1 MASDKDKKRRKNSM
15 ATLVTQAGRAPFDHF
30 GFVNPPVYRG
40 STVLFPTVGDLELLR
55 QPYTYGTKGT
65 PTTRALEGAWSEIA
79 GAAETVLV
87 PSGLAAIALALLT
100 ATKAGAHLLVTDSA
114 YSPTRAFC
122 DGFLARFGVTTE
134 YYDPAVGAGIA
145 ALIRPETTAVLVE
158 SPGSQSMEIQ
168 DVPAIAAAAAER
180 GVCVVIDNTWATPL
194 LFPPH
199 ERGCDLAIEAG
210 TKYLS
215 GHSDILLGLV
225 SANARWAKRLR
236 HTFNLFA
243 MGAGPDDA
251 SLALRGMRT
260 MALRLKE
267 QGRAALDIAHW
278 LAARP
283 EVARVLHPA
292 LASHPGHDI
301 WKRDF
306 SGSSGVF
313 SIILK
318 PVPKEAVEAFV
329 DGLELF
335 GIGYSWGGYES
346 LVLPFDCAPYRTAT
360 RWAPEGP
367 ALRFSIGLED
377 VADLKDD
384 LDAGFA
390 RLGDALSLKTSL
402 ISQRPE

>member
-1 MASDKDKKRRKNSM
+1 MTSNKDQKRRKKRM

-40 STVLFPTVGDLELLR
+40 STVLFPTVADLEGLA

-65 PTTRALEGAWSEIA
+65 PTTRALETAWSEIA
-79 GAAETVLV
+79 GAQDTVLV

-122 DGFLARFGVTTE
+122 DGFLARFGVTTQ
-134 YYDPAVGAGIA
+134 YYDPAIGAGIA

-168 DVPAIAAAAAER
+168 DAPAIAAAAHER
-180 GVCVVIDNTWATPL
+180 GLCVILDNTWATPL
-194 LFPPH
+194 FFPPH

-225 SANARWAKRLR
+225 SANAKWAKRLR
-236 HTFNLFA
+236 HTFNLFS
-243 MGAGPDDA
+243 MGASPDDA
-251 SLALRGMRT
+251 SLALRGLRT
-260 MALRLKE
+260 MSLRLRE
-267 QGRAALDIAHW
+267 QARAALDIARW
-278 LAARP
+278 LAERP

-292 LASHPGHDI
+292 LPGHPGHDI

-313 SIILK
+313 SIILN
-318 PVPKEAVEAFV
+318 PAPKAAVDALL

-335 GIGYSWGGYES
+335 GIGFSWGGYES
-346 LVLPFDCAPYRTAT
+346 LALPFDCSPYRTAT
-360 RWAPEGP
+360 RWNAEGP
-367 ALRFSIGLED
+367 AIRFSIGLED
-377 VADLKDD
+377 VADLKED
-384 LDAGFA
+384 LEAGFA
-390 RLGDALSLKTSL
+390 RLRGAG
-402 ISQRPE
+402 

>member
-1 MASDKDKKRRKNSM
+1 M

-40 STVLFPTVGDLELLR
+40 STVLFPTMGDLELLR

-145 ALIRPETTAVLVE
+145 TLIRPETTAVLVE

-168 DVPAIAAAAAER
+168 DVPAISAAAREK

-215 GHSDILLGLV
+215 GHSDILIGLV
-225 SANARWAKRLR
+225 SANAKWAKRLR

-251 SLALRGMRT
+251 ALALRGMRT
-260 MALRLKE
+260 MALRLKA

-283 EVARVLHPA
+283 EVVRVLHPA
-292 LASHPGHDI
+292 LPSHPGHDI

-318 PVPKEAVEAFV
+318 PAPKEAVEAFV

-390 RLGDALSLKTSL
+390 RLGDALSLKASL
-402 ISQRPE
+402 ISRRPE

>member
-1 MASDKDKKRRKNSM
+1 MSGDEKRRKYRP
-15 ATLVTQAGRAPFDHF
+15 ATVVTQAGRAPFDQF
-30 GFVNPPVYRG
+30 GFVNPPVFRG
-40 STVLFPTVGDLELLR
+40 STVLFPSVADLEGHR

-65 PTTRALEGAWSEIA
+65 PTTRALEAAWSEIA
-79 GAAETVLV
+79 GAADTVLV
-87 PSGLAAIALALLT
+87 PSGLAAISLALLT
-100 ATKAGAHLLVTDSA
+100 ATKAGAHLLVSDSA
-114 YSPTRAFC
+114 YSPARAFC

-134 YYDPAVGAGIA
+134 YYDPLIGAGIA
-145 ALIRPETTAVLVE
+145 GLIRPETTAILVE
-158 SPGSQSMEIQ
+158 SPGSQSMEVQ
-168 DVPAIAAAAAER
+168 DVPAIAAAAHEKD
-180 GVCVVIDNTWATPL
+180 VCVIIDNTWATPL

-210 TKYLS
+210 TKYLA
-215 GHSDILLGLV
+215 GHSDLLLGLV

-243 MGAGPDDA
+243 IGSSPDDA
-251 SLALRGMRT
+251 SLALRGLRT
-260 MALRLKE
+260 MALRLRE
-267 QGRAALDIAHW
+267 QERAALDIARW
-278 LAARP
+278 LSARS
-283 EVARVLHPA
+283 EVSRVLHPA
-292 LASHPGHDI
+292 LPDHPGHAL

-306 SGSSGVF
+306 AGSSGVF

-318 PVPKEAVEAFV
+318 PVGKARVEAMV

-377 VADLKDD
+377 TADLKDD
-384 LDAGFA
+384 LAAGFA
-390 RLGDALSLKTSL
+390 RLTA
-402 ISQRPE
+402 P

>member
-1 MASDKDKKRRKNSM
+1 MSSDKPEKRRKKRM

-40 STVLFPTVGDLELLR
+40 STVLFPTVADFEALN

-65 PTTRALEGAWSEIA
+65 PTTRALETAWCEIA
-79 GAAETVLV
+79 GAQDAVLV
-87 PSGLAAIALALLT
+87 PSGLAAIALALFA
-100 ATKAGAHLLVTDSA
+100 ATRAGAHLLVTDSA
-114 YSPTRAFC
+114 YYPTRAFC
-122 DGFLARFGVTTE
+122 DGFLKRFGVTTQ
-134 YYDPAVGAGIA
+134 YYDPLIGAGVA

-168 DVPAIAAAAAER
+168 DVPAIAAAAREKD
-180 GVCVVIDNTWATPL
+180 VCVVVDNTWATPL
-194 LFPPH
+194 YFPPH

-215 GHSDILLGLV
+215 GHADLLIGLV
-225 SANARWAKRLR
+225 SANAKWAKRLR
-236 HTFNLFA
+236 NSFNMLA
-243 MGAGPDDA
+243 IGAGPDDA

-260 MALRLKE
+260 MALRLRE
-267 QGRAALDIAHW
+267 QERAALDIARW

-292 LASHPGHDI
+292 LPEHPGHAL

-313 SIILK
+313 SVILK
-318 PVPKEAVEAFV
+318 PVSKQAVAAFV
-329 DGLELF
+329 DGLALF
-335 GIGYSWGGYES
+335 GIGFSWGGYES
-346 LVLPFDCAPYRTAT
+346 LVTPFDCAQSRTAT
-360 RWAPEGP
+360 RWSPEGP

-377 VADLKDD
+377 VDDLKED
-384 LDAGFA
+384 LEEGFA
-390 RLGDALSLKTSL
+390 RL
-402 ISQRPE
+402 RPA

>member
-1 MASDKDKKRRKNSM
+1 MSSDKDKKRRKKRM
-15 ATLVTQAGRAPFDHF
+15 ATVVAHAGRAPFDHF
-30 GFVNPPVYRG
+30 GFVNPPIYRG
-40 STVLFPTVGDLELLR
+40 STVLFPNVAALEANT
-55 QPYTYGTKGT
+55 QSYTYGTKGT
-65 PTTRALEGAWSEIA
+65 PTTRALETAWSEIA
-79 GAAETVLV
+79 GAADTVLV

-122 DGFLARFGVTTE
+122 DGFLARFGVTTQ
-134 YYDPAVGAGIA
+134 YYDPALGAEIA
-145 ALIRPETTAVLVE
+145 ELIRPETTAILVE
-158 SPGSQSMEIQ
+158 SPGSQSMEVQ
-168 DVPAIAAAAAER
+168 DTPAIAAAAHEKD
-180 GVCVVIDNTWATPL
+180 VCVIIDNTWATPL
-194 LFPPH
+194 FFPPH

-215 GHSDILLGLV
+215 GHSDLLLGLV

-251 SLALRGMRT
+251 ALALRGLRT
-260 MALRLKE
+260 MALRLRE
-267 QGRAALDIAHW
+267 QERAALDIAQW
-278 LAARP
+278 LADRP
-283 EVARVLHPA
+283 EVSRVLHPA
-292 LASHPGHDI
+292 LPDHPDHAL

-318 PVPKEAVEAFV
+318 PVEKARVDAFV
-329 DGLELF
+329 DGLEMF

-384 LDAGFA
+384 LTAGF
-390 RLGDALSLKTSL
+390 SLLRT
-402 ISQRPE
+402 P